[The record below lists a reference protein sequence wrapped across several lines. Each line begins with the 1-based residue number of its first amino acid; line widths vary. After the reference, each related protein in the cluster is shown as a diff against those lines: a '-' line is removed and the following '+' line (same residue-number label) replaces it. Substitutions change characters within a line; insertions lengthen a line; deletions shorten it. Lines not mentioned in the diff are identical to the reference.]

1 MDDLTTL
8 MREAVEDVEPTDR
21 RAELRELVAASSSR
35 RHRRYAVAGGL
46 LAAAVVVTGVAV
58 AVHQSDGPETRAGGP
73 QRARGSNPRA
83 PSGVRGLLRRRD
95 PAGTATV
102 P

>member
-1 MDDLTTL
+1 MDDLSTL

-21 RAELRELVAASSSR
+21 RAELRELVAASSKSR
-35 RHRRYAVAGGL
+35 HLRYAITGGL

-58 AVHQSDGPETRAGGP
+58 AVQQSDGPETPPAGSKRAVE
-73 QRARGSNPRA
+73 NPRA
-83 PSGVRGLLRRRD
+83 PSGVRALLRRRD